1 MFIIYATEIDHDDM
15 IFYNSKYIDDSVND
29 YKGNISLALS
39 TLSLMD
45 SEVAK
50 KFESILIRHNTYIN
64 QVFYILQNKRNL
76 TKQDADDL
84 LLLIKAGLIPKK
96 V

>member
-1 MFIIYATEIDHDDM
+1 M